1 MYYTP
6 TQVRD
11 ADLCETW
18 LFSKGFTKEQITHIK
33 GRYESEDLQ
42 YCIKSLKAFD
52 VIEMKSY
59 FKSDEY
65 KKLKRLNSD
74 SKIDFKL
81 DKDTILDYNNF
92 IFDLIGSCKGVDV
105 KLAAKNLNLVF

>member
-1 MYYTP
+1 MFDTS
-6 TQVRD
+6 TQIRD
-11 ADLCETW
+11 EELCEMW
-18 LFSKGFTKEQITHIK
+18 LFNKGFIKEQISYIK
-33 GRYESEDLQ
+33 KRYEDEDLQ

-52 VIEMKSY
+52 IIEMKSY

-65 KKLKRLNSD
+65 KKIKRLNSD

-92 IFDLIGSCKGVDV
+92 IFDLIGSCKGVDT

>member
-1 MYYTP
+1 MYDTP

-11 ADLCETW
+11 ADLCEMW
-18 LFSKGFTKEQITHIK
+18 LFSKGFTKEQINHIK
-33 GRYESEDLQ
+33 ERYESEGLQ

-52 VIEMKSY
+52 IIEMKDY

-65 KKLKRLNSD
+65 KKIKGFKD
-74 SKIDFKL
+74 EIDFKL

-92 IFDLIGSCKGVDV
+92 IFDLIGSCKGVDT
-105 KLAAKNLNLVF
+105 KLAAKNLNLIF

>member
-52 VIEMKSY
+52 IIEMKSY

-65 KKLKRLNSD
+65 KKLKRLNS
-74 SKIDFKL
+74 KIDFKL
-81 DKDTILDYNNF
+81 DKDSMFDYNHF
-92 IFDLIGSCKGVDV
+92 IFDLLDSCEGVDA
-105 KLAAKNLNLVF
+105 KLAAKNLNLKL

>member
-1 MYYTP
+1 MYDTP

-11 ADLCETW
+11 ADLCEMW
-18 LFSKGFTKEQITHIK
+18 LFSKGFTNEQINHIK
-33 GRYESEDLQ
+33 GRYESEGLQ

-52 VIEMKSY
+52 IIEMKSY

-65 KKLKRLNSD
+65 KKIKRLNSD

-92 IFDLIGSCKGVDV
+92 IYDLIGSCKGVDV

>member
-1 MYYTP
+1 MYDTP

-18 LFSKGFTKEQITHIK
+18 LFSKGFTNEQINHIK

-52 VIEMKSY
+52 VKEMKSY

-65 KKLKRLNSD
+65 KKLKRLNS
-74 SKIDFKL
+74 KIDFKL
-81 DKDTILDYNNF
+81 DKDSMFDYNHF
-92 IFDLIGSCKGVDV
+92 IFDLLDSCEGVDS
-105 KLAAKNLNLVF
+105 KLAAKNLNLKL

>member
-1 MYYTP
+1 MYDTP

-11 ADLCETW
+11 SDLCETW

-33 GRYESEDLQ
+33 GRYESEGLQ

-52 VIEMKSY
+52 VKEMKSY

-65 KKLKRLNSD
+65 KKLNRLN

-81 DKDTILDYNNF
+81 DKDSMLDYNHF
-92 IFDLIGSCKGVDV
+92 IFDLLDSCEGVDA
-105 KLAAKNLNLVF
+105 KLAAKNLNLKL

>member
-1 MYYTP
+1 MYDTP

-18 LFSKGFTKEQITHIK
+18 LFSKGFTIEQITHIK
-33 GRYESEDLQ
+33 GRYESEGLQ

-52 VIEMKSY
+52 VKEMKSY

-65 KKLKRLNSD
+65 KKLKRLNS
-74 SKIDFKL
+74 KIDFKL
-81 DKDTILDYNNF
+81 DKDSMFDYNHF
-92 IFDLIGSCKGVDV
+92 IFDLLDSCEGVDA
-105 KLAAKNLNLVF
+105 KLAAKNLNLF

>member
-1 MYYTP
+1 MYDTP

-11 ADLCETW
+11 SDLCETW

-33 GRYESEDLQ
+33 GRYESEGLQ

-52 VIEMKSY
+52 VKEMKSY

-65 KKLKRLNSD
+65 KKIKRLN

-81 DKDTILDYNNF
+81 DKDSMLDYNHF
-92 IFDLIGSCKGVDV
+92 IFDLLDSCEGVDA
-105 KLAAKNLNLVF
+105 KLAAKNLNLF